1 MSAARRGWGPGKP
14 GPRRSAFR
22 HYTTMLTAAEEG
34 RRVTDYRGFFE
45 SQLADVENR
54 RAALDSERDEILAV
68 LKRLDAADAAMS
80 RKAPTPEKKVT
91 ARTTV
96 QMPAGIIGVLN
107 AAGQM
112 LTAEEI
118 YNGLSN
124 ERDVPRAH
132 LYSALHRLK
141 KRGKVFK
148 ADNRWGLVGRDDKAD
163 EPSGPGQSTLLTP
176 PSEPRP
182 QPAT

>member
-1 MSAARRGWGPGKP
+1 M
-14 GPRRSAFR
+14 
-22 HYTTMLTAAEEG
+22 
-34 RRVTDYRGFFE
+34 TDYRGFFE
-45 SQLADVENR
+45 SQLADVEKR

-68 LKRLDAADAAMS
+68 LKRLDAADAAMA
-80 RKAPTPEKKVT
+80 RKAPSREKKVT
-91 ARTTV
+91 VGTAWTTV
-96 QMPAGIIGVLN
+96 PMPAGIIGVLN

-124 ERDVPRAH
+124 ERDVPRSH

-148 ADNRWGLVGRDDKAD
+148 ADNKWGLVGRDDRAD
-163 EPSGPGQSTLLTP
+163 EPLGQGQSTLLTP
-176 PSEPRP
+176 PSEPQP
-182 QPAT
+182 QPLRPDATESS